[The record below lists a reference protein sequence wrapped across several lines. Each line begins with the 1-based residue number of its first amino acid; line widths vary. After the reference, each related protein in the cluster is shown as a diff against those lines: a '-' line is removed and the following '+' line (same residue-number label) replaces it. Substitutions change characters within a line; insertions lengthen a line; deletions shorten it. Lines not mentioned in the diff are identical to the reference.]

1 MKIPRLLCALLIL
14 LGLAATQVQA
24 NWMTFFGSGVTSNG
38 LWPAGSQL
46 SGGAVASASSF
57 VNGIPATPFIG
68 LAPNSVGSLSADYV
82 ATGLQPNV
90 GNVVDLIS
98 TPYNDTGDKYHTV
111 IDFSGTTGGSNP
123 GVLPAGSIF
132 ALVDLDS
139 TENYRQITATNAANA
154 VITTPWIG
162 GPNGYFDMN
171 NPLTPV
177 AFMVPVPTLTGPALG
192 VYQMFGPSANFDVGM
207 WLFKTTQDVKTISFN
222 MELGIQ
228 GGPFQG
234 GGGAGWAF
242 YTPPSQIVPEPSS
255 MLLIACG
262 LALGVIPRR
271 RGEVIR
277 S

>member
-1 MKIPRLLCALLIL
+1 MKIPRLLCAMLIL
-14 LGLAATQVQA
+14 LGLATTHAQA
-24 NWMTFFGSGVTSNG
+24 NWMTFFGSGVTSTG
-38 LWPAGSQL
+38 VWPGGSQL
-46 SGGAVASASSF
+46 SGTATATASSF
-57 VNGIPATPFIG
+57 INGIPSTPFIG
-68 LAPNSVGSLSADYV
+68 LAPNSVGSLSADYA
-82 ATGLQPNV
+82 ATGLQPNP
-90 GNVVDLIS
+90 GPVVDLIS
-98 TPYNDTGDKYHTV
+98 TPYNDTGDKYHVV

-132 ALVDLDS
+132 ALIDLDS

-154 VITTPWIG
+154 VITTPWIN

-177 AFMVPVPTLTGPALG
+177 AFMTPPPTLTGPVAG

-234 GGGAGWAF
+234 GGGAGWGF
-242 YTPPSQIVPEPSS
+242 YTTIVPEPTAVALSCVG
-255 MLLIACG
+255 LIIGGC
-262 LALGVIPRR
+262 LSR
-271 RGEVIR
+271 RGR
-277 S
+277 RC